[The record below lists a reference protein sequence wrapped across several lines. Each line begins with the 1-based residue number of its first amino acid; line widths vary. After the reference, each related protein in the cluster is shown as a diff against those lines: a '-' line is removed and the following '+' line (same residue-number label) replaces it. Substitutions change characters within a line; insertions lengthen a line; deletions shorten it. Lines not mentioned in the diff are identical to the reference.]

1 MGAESGISTMSTSTA
16 RVLPRYD
23 RRTWLVGVA
32 VGLAAAAPVVAA
44 LYWFLRPAA
53 LVLDWPLDER
63 GASALKIDGR
73 TVTTPPN
80 NPAYVRLRAG
90 SHRIVVLRRG
100 YEPIEW
106 NVEAHLGERI
116 KRQVAWTPVEIAAP
130 SAALPVGAVG
140 EGSEESK

>member
-1 MGAESGISTMSTSTA
+1 MTSISTA
-16 RVLPRYD
+16 PIVPRYD
-23 RRTWLVGVA
+23 RRSWLVGVA

-63 GASALKIDGR
+63 GASALKIDGQI
-73 TVTTPPN
+73 VTPPPE
-80 NPAYVRLRAG
+80 NPAYIRLRAG
-90 SHRIVVLRRG
+90 NHRIVVLRRG

-106 NVEAHLGERI
+106 NVEALLGERI
-116 KRQVAWTPVEIAAP
+116 KRQVGWKPVDIGP
-130 SAALPVGAVG
+130 PRTSAALPVEPVR

>member
-1 MGAESGISTMSTSTA
+1 MSTFTA
-16 RVLPRYD
+16 PILPRYD

-32 VGLAAAAPVVAA
+32 VGLAAATPVVAA

-53 LVLDWPLDER
+53 LVLDWPLEER

-73 TVTTPPN
+73 TETLPPD
-80 NPAYVRLRAG
+80 NPAHVRLRTG
-90 SHRIVVLRRG
+90 SHRIVLLRRG

-116 KRQVAWTPVEIAAP
+116 RRQVEWTPVEIVAP
-130 SAALPVGAVG
+130 LSPATPSPVGPVG
-140 EGSEESK
+140 ERSEESKESVP